1 MDRPVLSWGRTFHY
15 AHEVRTI
22 GRLDQTPATHYAGDK
37 QVIFRGLGRSYG
49 DVALNADGVLC
60 QARNP
65 DNLLEFDRSNGRV
78 RAQSGMTIADLN
90 AITVPAGW
98 IIPVSP
104 GTQFV
109 TLGGAIANDVH
120 GKNHHID
127 GSIGAHIKSLELVR
141 SDGEQLICSAA
152 ENAEMFAAT
161 ISGLGLTGYIEWV
174 ELQLKPISS
183 SDMFVENIRY
193 ASLDAFFE
201 LSDASI
207 DWPYS
212 AAWVDCFSS
221 SDCLGSGIYM
231 RARFLTDGELQ
242 TPVQGR
248 SLEAFFE
255 IPTMLLNKYTI
266 STFNWLYKRH
276 SGSRF
281 CGKQGFQK
289 VFYPLDSISNWNRIY
304 GAAGFYQ
311 HQSIIPIAQSKAGI
325 SDLLQTIKASGQGSF
340 LAVLKRHGPETS
352 PGLNSF
358 PMDGVSLALDFP
370 NRGQNTINLLRAL
383 DDIAVARGGR
393 MYPAKD
399 ATMTSDTYQTGYPNW
414 QALEALRDP
423 KISSSFWRRVTNQD
437 D

>member
-1 MDRPVLSWGRTFHY
+1 MDRPILSWGRTFRY
-15 AHEVRTI
+15 AHEMRRI
-22 GRLDQTPATHYAGDK
+22 GRLDQTPATHYVGDK
-37 QVIFRGLGRSYG
+37 KVIFRGLGRSYG

-60 QARNP
+60 EAHGP
-65 DNLLEFDRSNGRV
+65 DNLLAFDRDSGRIK
-78 RAQSGMTIADLN
+78 AQSGMTIADLN

-127 GSIGAHIKSLELVR
+127 GSVGAHIKSLKLVR

-152 ENAEMFAAT
+152 KNAEMFVAT

-174 ELQLKPISS
+174 DLQLKPIRS
-183 SDMFVENIRY
+183 SDMFVENVRY

-201 LSDASI
+201 LSDSSI

-221 SDCLGSGIYM
+221 SDCLGSGIFT
-231 RARFLTDGELQ
+231 RARFLTAGELQ
-242 TPVQGR
+242 SPIQGR
-248 SLEAFFE
+248 RLDVFCEL
-255 IPTMLLNKYTI
+255 PTMLLNKYTI
-266 STFNWLYKRH
+266 STFNWLYKRRT
-276 SGSRF
+276 GAQF
-281 CGKQGFQK
+281 CGQQGFQK
-289 VFYPLDSISNWNRIY
+289 VFYPLDGISNWNRIY

-311 HQSIIPIAQSKAGI
+311 HQSIIPIAQSNTGI

-352 PGLNSF
+352 PGMNSF
-358 PMDGVSLALDFP
+358 PMDGISLALDFP
-370 NRGQNTINLLRAL
+370 NRGPKTLKLLRAL
-383 DDIAVARGGR
+383 DDIAVAHGGR

-399 ATMTSDTYQTGYPNW
+399 ATMTHDAYQTGYPNW

-423 KISSSFWRRVTNQD
+423 KISSSFWRRVTNHD